1 MEHVHTVEKLDGT
14 DFVYRSGGR
23 TVSRAEVMPT
33 ITPEER
39 VGVVMDRGTDGI
51 GAGNFVLSCVV
62 AFYEHLAES
71 DKAYLQYPNYYTFQA
86 TADPADYRMLDV
98 YPDHKNVAVE
108 ADAECLL
115 RAITDR
121 AITVLLVPAGPAQAP
136 AIDDITRRS
145 GARRIDRCFCYAPDG
160 QPEEAE
166 FAIQQPRR
174 PAAEWYETTADSI
187 DGPPEARSLPP
198 FGPEDS
204 RITQRFREVSLEAA
218 LSRLPPA

>member
-1 MEHVHTVEKLDGT
+1 MHTVEELDGT
-14 DFVYRSGGR
+14 DFVYRSDGR
-23 TVSRAEVMPT
+23 TVPRDEVMPT

-39 VGVVMDRGTDGI
+39 VGVVMNNGTDGI
-51 GAGNFVLSCVV
+51 GAGNFLLSCVV

-71 DKAYLQYPNYYTFQA
+71 DEEFRGYPNYYTFQT

-108 ADAECLL
+108 ASAERLL

-121 AITVLLVPAGPAQAP
+121 AITVLLVPAGPARTP
-136 AIDDITRRS
+136 AIDDVTRRS
-145 GARRIDRCFCYAPDG
+145 ATRRVDRCFCYAPDG
-160 QPEEAE
+160 RPDGAE
-166 FAIQQPRR
+166 FAIKQPRE
-174 PAAEWYETTADSI
+174 PAVEWYGATADSI
-187 DGPPEARSLPP
+187 RGPPEAHSLPS

-204 RITQRFREVSLEAA
+204 RITQWFRGVSLDAA

>member
-1 MEHVHTVEKLDGT
+1 MHTVEKLDGT
-14 DFVYRSGGR
+14 DFVYRSDGQ
-23 TVSRAEVMPT
+23 TVPRDEVVPT

-39 VGVVMDRGTDGI
+39 VGVVMNHGADGI

-71 DKAYLQYPNYYTFQA
+71 GEEFLEYPNYYTFQT

-108 ADAECLL
+108 ADAERLL

-121 AITVLLVPAGPAQAP
+121 AITILLVPEGPARTP
-136 AIDDITRRS
+136 AIDDVTRRS
-145 GARRIDRCFCYAPDG
+145 AGRRIDRCFLYAPDG
-160 QPEEAE
+160 RPSGAE
-166 FAIQQPRR
+166 FAIQQPRQ
-174 PAAEWYETTADSI
+174 PAVEWYGTTADSI
-187 DGPPEARSLPP
+187 DGPREAYSLPP
-198 FGPEDS
+198 FGSGDT

-218 LSRLPPA
+218 LSRLPPGK